1 VGIHPFIPVITIPL
15 VKNLWLNIWVT
26 LDRNFLII
34 YNIYMKL
41 SDLINQV
48 VFFEW
53 DNGNINKNWQKHKV
67 KPSECEDVFFNEPII
82 EYDRQHSQ
90 KEERYFAYGKTM
102 TDRLLFI
109 VFTIRRDKIRVISAR
124 DMERKERSDYHEKNT
139 QIQK

>member
-1 VGIHPFIPVITIPL
+1 MILADLEGFDWDGWNKIKNL
-15 VKNLWLNIWVT
+15 VKH
-26 LDRNFLII
+26 
-34 YNIYMKL
+34 
-41 SDLINQV
+41 QV
-48 VFFEW
+48 E
-53 DNGNINKNWQKHKV
+53 NK
-67 KPSECEDVFFNEPII
+67 ECEDVFFNEPII